1 MDPPE
6 EGREYEST
14 TGLTRAAFEKHMTST
29 THVQSVGVLRF
40 SVQRAGHL
48 DEAHTAF
55 RGDVE
60 RHAGVA
66 QVELECAVDTLGKQR
81 IAEFRPVPFSSG

>member
-1 MDPPE
+1 M
-6 EGREYEST
+6 S
-14 TGLTRAAFEKHMTST
+14 AFEKHMTST
-29 THVQSVGVLRF
+29 THVQNVGVLRF
-40 SVQRAGHL
+40 TVQRAGHL
-48 DEAHTAF
+48 DEAYTAF

-60 RHAGVA
+60 RHAGVT